1 MVSRADRRSAI
12 QQEFKRVG
20 FNEDNIVRF
29 PASSYNGCP
38 NSGCLLS
45 HANALEMAYDKD
57 YKNVLILEDD
67 FVFIDDVAKIHA
79 DIDAFFSLRIEWDVV
94 MFTTCAA
101 VVSEKTNALI
111 SRISSSGNGA
121 GYLVNRSMMLEL
133 SMLFK
138 AHVDNLYT
146 TKQHWVFQND
156 ILWKSVMPTSQWYMF
171 NHYLGYQKQGY
182 SDLSQDQK
190 IAIIP
195 QIVNGVEP
203 VTNVEPIANVE
214 LITTVEPVV
223 TVEDKIQII
232 VEELPSYTSDSIVN
246 SVISSFISRSNFG
259 LQKYGTTL
267 DRNDLSP
274 LDWIQH
280 AQEEHMDAILYLE
293 KLKTQFK
300 KI

>member
-1 MVSRADRRSAI
+1 
-12 QQEFKRVG
+12 
-20 FNEDNIVRF
+20 
-29 PASSYNGCP
+29 
-38 NSGCLLS
+38 
-45 HANALEMAYDKD
+45 
-57 YKNVLILEDD
+57 
-67 FVFIDDVAKIHA
+67 
-79 DIDAFFSLRIEWDVV
+79 
-94 MFTTCAA
+94 
-101 VVSEKTNALI
+101 
-111 SRISSSGNGA
+111 
-121 GYLVNRSMMLEL
+121 MMLEL

-138 AHVDNLYT
+138 AHVEDLYT

-195 QIVNGVEP
+195 QIVNGVETIVCDSP
-203 VTNVEPIANVE
+203 ITDVESVTNVEVN
-214 LITTVEPVV
+214 
-223 TVEDKIQII
+223 VEDKIQIM
-232 VEELPSYTSDSIVN
+232 VEERPSYTSDSIVN

-267 DRNDLSP
+267 DRNDLST